1 MWKLYFL
8 GKYLYSV
15 MFFAHEGMN
24 KRAKNALAS
33 RLMQSVTILVSL
45 FIFVMIFVLL
55 LKSEPLLASKPIFEL
70 LFSSSWHPSRGE
82 FGFYPFIIGTL
93 TVTCIAMLIALPIC
107 FLAAIYVAEYAT
119 GRIRAVVNSM
129 IDLLAGV
136 PSVVIGV
143 WGVLAIVP
151 IIKVVGI
158 AAGQATTGYSV
169 LAGGIVL
176 AIMVFPSIISVSQEV
191 LRSVPV
197 SMREA
202 SFALGAT
209 KWQTVK
215 HVVVRKSLP
224 GIIAAMILGFSRAFG
239 ETIAVLMVVGNVPRI
254 PSSIFQ
260 PAYPLPALI
269 ANNYE
274 DVMSIPLYDS
284 ALLFAALL
292 LLLVVAGF
300 TLFGR
305 LVLVRLQ
312 RRSV

>member
-1 MWKLYFL
+1 
-8 GKYLYSV
+8 
-15 MFFAHEGMN
+15 MN
-24 KRAKNALAS
+24 KRIKNVLAGRMMS
-33 RLMQSVTILVSL
+33 SVTILVCL
-45 FIFVMIFVLL
+45 FIFIMTLVLL
-55 LKSEPLLASKPIFEL
+55 IESQPLLASTPISEL
-70 LFSSSWHPSRGE
+70 LSSSSWHPSRGE

-93 TVTCIAMLIALPIC
+93 AVTGLAMLIAVPIC
-107 FLAAIYVAEYAT
+107 FLTTVYVAEYAS
-119 GRIRAVVNSM
+119 GRIRTTVNSM
-129 IDLLAGV
+129 IDLLAGI

-143 WGVLAIVP
+143 WGVLAVVP
-151 IIKVVGI
+151 FVKIIGRVTGE
-158 AAGQATTGYSV
+158 ATAGYSV

-191 LRSVPV
+191 LRSVPA

-239 ETIAVLMVVGNVPRI
+239 ETIAVMMVVGNVPRI

-305 LVLVRLQ
+305 VILVRLQ
-312 RRSV
+312 RRSA

>member
-1 MWKLYFL
+1 
-8 GKYLYSV
+8 SCC
-15 MFFAHEGMN
+15 
-24 KRAKNALAS
+24 
-33 RLMQSVTILVSL
+33 
-45 FIFVMIFVLL
+45 
-55 LKSEPLLASKPIFEL
+55 
-70 LFSSSWHPSRGE
+70 E

-93 TVTCIAMLIALPIC
+93 RVTCIAMLIALPIC
-107 FLAAIYVAEYAT
+107 FLAAIYVAEYAK

-312 RRSV
+312 RRSSSQSVDDYSDLKWRFLSRGSRGHLKRHRRITISNFCIDLPCICDRSACCIVLERIRGKEQICGFRSVMS